1 MMKKL
6 TTRRPGTILLA
17 GALLIVL
24 FGDVASAHG
33 RRGGGRRTVIAPRVS
48 PVFYGGFYGGIYGR
62 PYLSPFWAGYPY
74 FYEPYRSIGD
84 RMNPALA
91 QALDVGALDLDIKP
105 RKAEVYV
112 DGAYVGVARDLDG
125 GPSFLWLDAGRHEI
139 TIHKGGYESYE
150 GQVVIEPGVV
160 GKVKL
165 RLTEGASEAPT
176 ANAQPAVTG
185 RSST

>member
-1 MMKKL
+1 MMKKI
-6 TTRRPGTILLA
+6 TTRRPGPILLA

-24 FGDVASAHG
+24 FAEVASAHG

-105 RKAEVYV
+105 RKSA
-112 DGAYVGVARDLDG
+112 
-125 GPSFLWLDAGRHEI
+125 
-139 TIHKGGYESYE
+139 
-150 GQVVIEPGVV
+150 VV
-160 GKVKL
+160 GDN
-165 RLTEGASEAPT
+165 RQAPEHT
-176 ANAQPAVTG
+176 LSDNHSVERVPMFVLH
-185 RSST
+185 RSRQQRVIQCYRQRSNPGTL